1 MYKKVLA
8 TITATLMVITM
19 AMAPATTA
27 FATENEGDL
36 TTPIYVNEES
46 TPQERIADSVT
57 TDKGDTAVYAE
68 GENANVTVNDEVNA
82 SGVRVST
89 ETDGSISYT
98 GATAVS
104 ANDGATV
111 TVGSADEPGNVT
123 GVRAGVSAHDEGT
136 TVTVNGNVT
145 ATGSDHTVM
154 AWNSETGA
162 YDTPT
167 NTVRGTAVMTEG
179 DGDILIDGDVSGITG
194 INVTLDNDD
203 VKGSITITGTVS
215 STGNALSIMNPPVT
229 TPFNDLA
236 DVMDDLPTI
245 TVYELNGGVWANAY
259 TKDSNNQSQV
269 ISGAQQEILSAINY
283 IIKEEDPT
291 VTQYGL
297 TVYGENLSSLNV
309 NSQTYKTVHTQ
320 QSFEVI
326 ANDIPDTY
334 TIDNCKGNVRVEEL
348 GDGKFRLTLTN
359 LAGGINIKAVLRP
372 VAAPVVEETT
382 NNDKKPEPVYE
393 VQIEEVTPVVTD
405 ATQSTTGVVAVTTAA
420 ADATPDVAAISG
432 DKAAKTVA
440 IDLGKV
446 TPVQYRETVISN
458 VATAPANGAFNITT
472 DRVSYFDKNMIE
484 AIASRPDIDVNV
496 VFVHNGVRY
505 KVVIPAGYNV
515 KTLLDANGFCG
526 YLRLLDLLG
535 GTTL

>member
-1 MYKKVLA
+1 MYKKILA
-8 TITATLMVITM
+8 TITSTLMVITM
-19 AMAPATTA
+19 AMAPAATA

-46 TPQERIADSVT
+46 AQQERIADSVT
-57 TDKGDTAVYAE
+57 TDKGATAVYAE
-68 GENANVTVNDEVNA
+68 GANANVTVNDEVNA

-89 ETDGSISYT
+89 GTDGSISYT

-123 GVRAGVSAHDEGT
+123 GVSAGVSAHGEGT

-167 NTVRGTAVMTEG
+167 NTVRGTAVKTEG
-179 DGDILIDGDVSGITG
+179 DGDILIDGDVSGIAG

-215 STGNALSIMNPPVT
+215 STEDALSIMNPPMT
-229 TPFNDLA
+229 TPFDDLA

-269 ISGAQQEILSAINY
+269 ISGAQQEIISAINY

-472 DRVSYFDKNMIE
+472 DRVSFFDKKMIE

-515 KTLLDANGFCG
+515 KTLLDTNGFCG